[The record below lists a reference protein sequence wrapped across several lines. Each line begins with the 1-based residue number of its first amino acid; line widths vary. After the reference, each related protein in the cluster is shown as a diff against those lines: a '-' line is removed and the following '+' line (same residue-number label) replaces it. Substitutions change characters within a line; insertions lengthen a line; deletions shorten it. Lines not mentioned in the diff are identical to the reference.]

1 MKKFILLTIFV
12 FIFMP
17 FVLAGTEITL
27 EKYPLENILL
37 GNFAELIQINENDV
51 LVEYVIEVDIIN
63 MESLVRDLELSF
75 YFTKGEDMYFIPE
88 VKEIYVC
95 QPINDSD
102 VQWGHNFDHI
112 LLEGC
117 SKTIKH
123 EFLKS
128 NNSWEHTLII
138 SKEDIVSNEP
148 YYTPI
153 YARLIFNYKN
163 FIIKRPDQKIFWQEL
178 IVNPQPRWSE
188 RYLKTEEDTVIN
200 SLLNYKTIR
209 YRLEENKFILKAQD
223 FGDSQ
228 VFYNNANEE
237 SQKRFY
243 RDIFIIILSFGISLV
258 FGFIFSEKGTS
269 ERTKNFWILAGISVI
284 ITAFILLIRET
295 NVLPSSIVGLIQ
307 EDKTLI
313 PLVLLITFILF
324 LVSAYLAGKSYKKD
338 KPDNNEKEDFRD
350 MIQFAKKEFIST
362 LSSIRKYLDV

>member
-1 MKKFILLTIFV
+1 MKKYILLTLGILMLF
-12 FIFMP
+12 P
-17 FVLAGTEITL
+17 FVQAGTDITL
-27 EKYPLENILL
+27 DKYPLENISL
-37 GNFAELIQINENDV
+37 GDFAELIQINENDV
-51 LVEYVIEVDIIN
+51 LVEYDIEVDIID

-75 YFTKGEDMYFIPE
+75 YFTKGEDIYFIPE
-88 VKEIYVC
+88 VKEVYVC
-95 QPINDSD
+95 QPINDTD

-112 LLEGC
+112 SLDGC
-117 SKTIKH
+117 NKTIKH

-128 NNSWEHTLII
+128 NNSWEHTLLI
-138 SKEDIVSNEP
+138 SKDDIVSNEP

-153 YARLIFNYKN
+153 YARLIFNYKD

-200 SLLNYKTIR
+200 SLLNYRTIR

-228 VFYNNANEE
+228 VFYNNANED

-269 ERTKNFWILAGISVI
+269 ERTKNFWILAGIS
-284 ITAFILLIRET
+284 ITITTFILLIRET
-295 NVLPSSIVGLIQ
+295 NVLPSSIIGLIQ
-307 EDKTLI
+307 EDKGLI
-313 PLVLLITFILF
+313 PLILLITFILF
-324 LVSAYLAGKSYKKD
+324 LVSAYLARKSYKKD
-338 KPDNNEKEDFRD
+338 KPDNDEQRDFKD
-350 MIQFAKKEFIST
+350 MMSFTKKEFKSI
-362 LSSIRKYLDV
+362 LSFIKKSFSG